1 MFKRWS
7 HSILAVALTLVVVCV
22 AIIATLAATFS
33 NNMLA
38 DFEKSLIDAE
48 TAESDAIA
56 ARLGQDIRQLK
67 AQGYSLLTSQLSKRL
82 SILAEMQRY
91 DSDYAQTAQY
101 AEQQILLLQSSNSLI
116 NNITLYLH
124 SADRK
129 ATSLSLSHISTDDE
143 NQPLLEKASEQLTYL
158 DGSLCFKITDMGKSM
173 CVLFRLNP
181 LNVQRYLEG
190 FMGESRGN
198 CLSLYVTG
206 PFSARLF
213 ARSASTLPATTFSAV
228 GRMISPD
235 ASSAYITENRQRY
248 LVTWS
253 YVEDAEAAVCKI
265 TPAEKISGQ
274 MRSYQ
279 QRIIFNY
286 VLILLAAVGVIMLM
300 YFLIDRP
307 LRRTQAAL
315 RQIRMG
321 DFSTRIAPTWS
332 SEFTDMFN
340 QFNQMAEK
348 IQTLIEREYELRLLH
363 SKAELKQMQYQI
375 NPHFLYNSYF
385 ILRAMLYDEEY
396 DQAIQLSGLL
406 GKYLRYITCSGQEYA
421 LLQEEIDHA
430 QAYAQIQQIRFSH
443 AVTVKF
449 DQCPEDRLS
458 LRVPRLIL
466 QPLIEN
472 AFGHGMKAMENGV
485 IAVSFETLHGGALE
499 IRVEDNGQ
507 SLTDEALLSLQ
518 RRVDSGETEQ
528 NGGIALVNIQKR
540 LQFVYNRQSR
550 LLLYRSK
557 MGGLGCAIHIEPLEG
572 GDALDSHDAGGR

>member
-1 MFKRWS
+1 
-7 HSILAVALTLVVVCV
+7 
-22 AIIATLAATFS
+22 
-33 NNMLA
+33 
-38 DFEKSLIDAE
+38 
-48 TAESDAIA
+48 
-56 ARLGQDIRQLK
+56 
-67 AQGYSLLTSQLSKRL
+67 
-82 SILAEMQRY
+82 
-91 DSDYAQTAQY
+91 
-101 AEQQILLLQSSNSLI
+101 
-116 NNITLYLH
+116 
-124 SADRK
+124 
-129 ATSLSLSHISTDDE
+129 
-143 NQPLLEKASEQLTYL
+143 
-158 DGSLCFKITDMGKSM
+158 
-173 CVLFRLNP
+173 
-181 LNVQRYLEG
+181 
-190 FMGESRGN
+190 
-198 CLSLYVTG
+198 
-206 PFSARLF
+206 
-213 ARSASTLPATTFSAV
+213 
-228 GRMISPD
+228 
-235 ASSAYITENRQRY
+235 
-248 LVTWS
+248 
-253 YVEDAEAAVCKI
+253 
-265 TPAEKISGQ
+265 
-274 MRSYQ
+274 
-279 QRIIFNY
+279 
-286 VLILLAAVGVIMLM
+286 
-300 YFLIDRP
+300 
-307 LRRTQAAL
+307 
-315 RQIRMG
+315 
-321 DFSTRIAPTWS
+321 
-332 SEFTDMFN
+332 
-340 QFNQMAEK
+340 
-348 IQTLIEREYELRLLH
+348 
-363 SKAELKQMQYQI
+363 MQYQI

-430 QAYAQIQQIRFSH
+430 QAYAQIQQIRFLH